1 MNATASAGQN
11 QAQETAALDTAKSTA
26 AMPSAQIREEYLAL
40 IDEIR
45 TLRVAYYQE
54 DAPVA
59 SDADYDQKY
68 RRLEEIEQLYPAIVA
83 NDSPTQEVGGEVS
96 EAFAP
101 VTHLER
107 MYSLEDLFSF
117 SELATWYQRTVTNA
131 AKLTSKKI
139 AWLCEVKIDGLAIN
153 LLYRDGALV
162 RAATRGDGTTGE
174 DVTHNVLTIKD
185 IPTQLKGENIPA
197 EVEIRGEIFMPSAA
211 FKEFNAALAEAGK
224 PPMANPRNAAAGSL
238 RQKDPAVTAERPL
251 SMYCHG
257 IGAATGL
264 SATSQHETY
273 ELLASWGLPVSP
285 YSHIVTELG
294 ELDDD
299 GEPANAGAALPKKA
313 QDTTSI
319 IDFIR
324 YYGEHRHDLRHDIDG
339 IVIKVDDFETQS
351 QLGYTSRVPRWAAA
365 YKYPPEEVHTKLL
378 DIRVHVGRTGRVT
391 PYAVMEPVFVAGSTV
406 AMATLHNKDVVKAK
420 NLLIGDT
427 VILRKAGDIIPEIVG
442 PVLALREGN
451 TELREFEFPQR
462 CPSCDAVLAP
472 AKESDVDIRCPNAKS
487 CPAQLTQRVEYLA
500 SRAALDIE
508 ALGAEAALA
517 LTDPHEPSP
526 APLTTEA
533 DLFDL
538 TVEDLENV
546 TTLREKRVK
555 GEPTG
560 EFEPVKYFFTK
571 GSAKT
576 PSKPKANVTKLFDEL
591 EKAKSK
597 ELWRVL
603 VGLSIRH
610 VGPTASRALAA
621 AFGSIPKIA
630 AASEEELSAVDG
642 VGPIIAEA
650 VVEWFSVDWHR
661 EIIDK
666 WAAAGVRMEEEA
678 TEELP
683 QSLAGL
689 AVVVTGSLENYT
701 RDSAK
706 EAILARGGKSP
717 GSVSKNTDYLVAG
730 AAAGSKRDRAEEL
743 GVPVLDEAAFTTL
756 LTEGPE
762 ALA

>member
-1 MNATASAGQN
+1 MNAEISAAKTQTE
-11 QAQETAALDTAKSTA
+11 ETATLDTGKSTA
-26 AMPSAQIREEYLAL
+26 TMPTQAIKDEYFAL

-45 TLRVAYYQE
+45 ALRVAYYQE
-54 DAPVA
+54 DIPAA

-96 EAFAP
+96 EAFAA
-101 VTHLER
+101 VDHLER

-117 SELATWYQRTVTNA
+117 TELQTWYNRTVANA
-131 AKLTSKKI
+131 ATLTSTTI

-153 LLYRDGALV
+153 LLYRDGRLV

-185 IPTQLKGENIPA
+185 IPTELKGADIPE

-211 FKEFNAALAEAGK
+211 FKDFNAALAEAGK

-238 RQKDPAVTAERPL
+238 RQKDPAETAKRPL
-251 SMYCHG
+251 SMFCHG

-264 SATSQHETY
+264 TATSQHQTY
-273 ELLASWGLPVSP
+273 QLLESWGLPVSP

-294 ELDDD
+294 ELDED
-299 GEPANAGAALPKKA
+299 GEPATAGTTLPKKIA
-313 QDTTSI
+313 DTSSI

-324 YYGEHRHDLRHDIDG
+324 YYGEHRHDLVHDIDG

-378 DIRVHVGRTGRVT
+378 DIRVQVGRTGRVT
-391 PYAVMEPVFVAGSTV
+391 PYAVMEPVFVDGSTV
-406 AMATLHNKDVVKAK
+406 SMATLHNKDVVTAK

-442 PVLALREGN
+442 PVLPLREGN
-451 TELREFEFPQR
+451 TELNEFVFPER

-472 AKESDVDIRCPNAKS
+472 AKESDVDIRCPNARS

-508 ALGAEAALA
+508 SLGAEAAHA
-517 LTDPHEPSP
+517 LTDPHEPTP

-533 DLFDL
+533 DLFNL
-538 TVEDLENV
+538 TVEELAEV

-571 GSAKT
+571 GSAKS
-576 PSKPKANVTKLFDEL
+576 PSKPKANVKKLFDEL
-591 EKAKSK
+591 EKAKTK

-621 AFGSIPKIA
+621 AFKSIPKIA
-630 AASEEELSAVDG
+630 AATEEELSAVDG

-650 VVEWFSVDWHR
+650 VVEWFAVDWHR
-661 EIIDK
+661 DIIDQ
-666 WAAAGVRMEEEA
+666 WAAAGVSMEEDA

-689 AVVVTGSLENYT
+689 AIVVTGSLEQYT
-701 RDSAK
+701 RDAAK
-706 EAILARGGKSP
+706 EAIIARGGKSP

-730 AAAGSKRDRAEEL
+730 AAAGSKLDRAEEL
-743 GVPVLDEAAFTTL
+743 GVPVLDEAAFTAL

-762 ALA
+762 TLA